1 MFGFDCVEF
10 EEPVRHPTGMSW
22 KRLTRSPREVR
33 DQDGSLE
40 IEDKG
45 GEPS

>member
-1 MFGFDCVEF
+1 MFRFDCVEF
-10 EEPVRHPTGMSW
+10 EEPVRHPTEMSW
-22 KRLTRSPREVR
+22 KQLTRSLREVR
-33 DQDGSLE
+33 EPDGSLE